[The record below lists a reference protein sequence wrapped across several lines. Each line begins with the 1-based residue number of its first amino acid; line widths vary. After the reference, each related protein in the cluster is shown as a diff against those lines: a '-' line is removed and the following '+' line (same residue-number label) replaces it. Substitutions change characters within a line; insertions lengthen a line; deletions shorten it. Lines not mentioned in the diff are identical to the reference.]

1 MRGLL
6 AYKQIGRKKGRVYTK
21 YRTLFPLSGDVP
33 NAPVSFSVTCSKNS
47 SIKKWWKWFSFSVLS
62 STPPFL
68 SRLVSHINNSSNQKH
83 VSTLQNLV
91 QKSIRHW
98 RKSNK
103 THLLKRISLHREK
116 DQTNN
121 FSPFLYKSPFG
132 HRKEFLKSSQFHLKG
147 IHFKS
152 TSSNSFSKV
161 WWKSRIHSE
170 IRNPSET

>member
-1 MRGLL
+1 MRGLFAFKL
-6 AYKQIGRKKGRVYTK
+6 IGHKKGRVYTK

-47 SIKKWWKWFSFSVLS
+47 SIKKWWKRFSFSVLS
-62 STPPFL
+62 PSPPFL
-68 SRLVSHINNSSNQKH
+68 SRLVCHINNSSNQKH
-83 VSTLQNLV
+83 VWILQNLV

-103 THLLKRISLHREK
+103 TYLLKRISLHHEK

-152 TSSNSFSKV
+152 
-161 WWKSRIHSE
+161 
-170 IRNPSET
+170 